1 MSTPQNA
8 HTDLDPEVPIAR
20 AFAHTDEPC
29 ADPGR
34 CDIHGYT
41 DDDLLTQAEDE
52 GQTRHYYGDSC
63 PEHPAWPVSC
73 SIQAEDAAPM
83 ITDHAYEQGDRIVRG
98 PCQVRVPAYADGRTA
113 RCGRYARDHASE
125 QGLLMPRSPRG
136 VAVTDVIK
144 ELDRAEAK
152 FPGQHLPNGTP
163 VDAERMGLDKATE
176 QARRTSDMYR
186 KITTKAAERG
196 TLTWRH
202 VLAEEFF
209 EALAEHDPLRL
220 RDELVQVAAVC
231 LRWIEDIDLG
241 ADRPTV
247 IPPDPDVVP
256 DGSQRK
262 LADLPRPGDRAY
274 DPDVHVTAAAQ
285 RVWDARP

>member
-20 AFAHTDEPC
+20 AFAHADEPC

-41 DDDLLTQAEDE
+41 ADDLLT
-52 GQTRHYYGDSC
+52 
-63 PEHPAWPVSC
+63 
-73 SIQAEDAAPM
+73 QAEDAAPM

-113 RCGRYARDHASE
+113 RCGRYAKDHASE

-136 VAVTDVIK
+136 RAVTDVIK

-186 KITTKAAERG
+186 KITKHAQARG
-196 TLTWRH
+196 TLSWRH

-247 IPPDPDVVP
+247 IPPEPEP
-256 DGSQRK
+256 DGRHAK
-262 LADLPRPGDRAY
+262 LGDLP
-274 DPDVHVTAAAQ
+274 AAAQ
-285 RVWDARP
+285 RVRDAAAREDH